1 MPASLDDILT
11 AAKNIVT
18 ALNAQVSNATAL
30 AGTQDFFN
38 ITTPTL
44 VKGTPGRLVNI
55 TLVVAGSGDGSI
67 YDAMSTT
74 DTSRKIYPVIHT
86 GAVTQVA
93 NQPFQYGLLVVPG
106 TGQTLAGSYS

>member
-11 AAKNIVT
+11 SLQQLVK
-18 ALNAQVSNATAL
+18 ATTSEVANPTNL
-30 AGTQDFFN
+30 AGAQDFFN

-44 VKGTPGRLVNI
+44 VKSGPGRLVNI
-55 TLVVAGSGDGSI
+55 TLVVAGSGNGSI

-74 DTSRKIYPVIHT
+74 DTSRKIYPVLFG

-106 TGQTLAGSYS
+106 TGMTLAGSYS